1 MALPREIILPF
12 ADTTVRGLELGEPLL
27 LTGVI
32 HTARD
37 AAHKRLAG
45 GTEPAASLDL
55 GNAVIY
61 HCGPVVIR
69 DASGRWQVTAAG
81 PTTSSREEPYMAALI
96 ARFHLRGIIGKGG
109 MGPATAQAC
118 REYGCVYLHA
128 VGGAAQ
134 VLADCVE
141 EIPDVYYLDEFGAPE
156 AVWVMRVRRFPV
168 IVTMDAHGNSLHQQV
183 LDDSRRQ
190 LQELGLA

>member
-1 MALPREIILPF
+1 MAMPREISLPLDD
-12 ADTTVRGLELGEPLL
+12 ATVRGLELGDQLL
-27 LTGVI
+27 LNGVI

-37 AAHKRLAG
+37 AAHQRLAG
-45 GTEPAASLDL
+45 GAELAPGLDL
-55 GNAVIY
+55 SNAVIY

-69 DASGRWQVTAAG
+69 EATGRWRVTAAG

-96 ARFHLRGIIGKGG
+96 ARFSLRGIIGKGG
-109 MGPATAQAC
+109 MGPATAKAC
-118 REYGCVYLHA
+118 RECGCVYLHA

-141 EIPDVYYLDEFGAPE
+141 EIPAVYYLDEFGAPE
-156 AVWVMRVRRFPV
+156 AVWVMRVRHFPV
-168 IVTMDAHGNSLHQQV
+168 IVTMDAHGNSLHRQV

-190 LQELGLA
+190 LQKLGLS